1 MFNLLSLYCALLL
14 SLWGFCFL
22 QFLSMKLTAVNPRME
37 FNVEGILAKDVSPVS
52 LQALSKSQRK
62 TCSTCL

>member
-1 MFNLLSLYCALLL
+1 
-14 SLWGFCFL
+14 
-22 QFLSMKLTAVNPRME
+22 MKLTAVNPRME
-37 FNVEGILAKDVSPVS
+37 FNVKGILAKDVSPVS